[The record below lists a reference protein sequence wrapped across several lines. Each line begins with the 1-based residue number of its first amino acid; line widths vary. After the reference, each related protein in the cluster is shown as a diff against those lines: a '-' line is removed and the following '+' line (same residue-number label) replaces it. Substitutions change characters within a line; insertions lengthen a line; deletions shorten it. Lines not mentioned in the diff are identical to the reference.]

1 MALTLETTAQGPL
14 IFKQMVAILKDITHI
29 GKDKK
34 NAQQGFNFR
43 GIDQVMNELHGLFSK
58 HEVFITSKVVW
69 GVREDRMTK
78 SGGNLIY
85 SVIDVEFTFYATD
98 GSSVSSTTRG
108 EAMDSADKATN
119 KAMSVAL
126 KYALL
131 QAFMIPTE
139 EMKDPDQ
146 TTPEPK
152 PRAAAATTVK
162 PELTADAFEKC
173 KEAAAWFQ
181 ETGDEA
187 KKKQIQTVLA
197 KFNMPDSWYY
207 QLEAAIK

>member
-1 MALTLETTAQGPL
+1 MEGKL
-14 IFKQMVAILKDITHI
+14 IYKNMVAILKEITHI
-29 GKDKK
+29 GKDRK

-43 GIDQVMNELHGLFSK
+43 GIDQVMNELHGLFAK
-58 HEVFITSKVVW
+58 HEVFVTSKVVW
-69 GVREDRMTK
+69 GIREDRTTK

-85 SVIDVEFTFYATD
+85 SVIDVEFTFFAVD

-139 EMKDPDQ
+139 EMKDPDA
-146 TTPEPK
+146 TTPEPE
-152 PRAAAATTVK
+152 PRKTSAVAAKKDLTDAQFELCKTAAAK
-162 PELTADAFEKC
+162 
-173 KEAAAWFQ
+173 FQ
-181 ETGDEA
+181 ETGDVSEKTKVSNA
-187 KKKQIQTVLA
+187 LA
-197 KFNMPDSWYY
+197 RFNMPDDWYY

>member
-1 MALTLETTAQGPL
+1 
-14 IFKQMVAILKDITHI
+14 MVAILQGITHI

-34 NAQQGFNFR
+34 NEQQGFTFR

-58 HEVFITSKVVW
+58 HQVFVTSKVIW
-69 GVREDRMTK
+69 GSREDRQTR

-85 SVIDVEFTFYATD
+85 SIIDVEFTFYAID

-139 EMKDPDQ
+139 EMKDPDA
-146 TTPEPK
+146 TTPETK
-152 PRAAAATTVK
+152 PRITAATTAK
-162 PELTADAFEKC
+162 PELAPEAFEKC
-173 KEAAAWFQ
+173 KEAAAYFQ
-181 ETGDEA
+181 ETGFEA
-187 KKKQIQTVLA
+187 KRKQVQNVLA
-197 KFNMPDSWYY
+197 KFNMPDDWFY
-207 QLEAAIK
+207 QLESAIK

>member
-1 MALTLETTAQGPL
+1 MSTEIQNPPL
-14 IFKQMVAILKDITHI
+14 IYGQMVAILREITHI
-29 GKDKK
+29 GKDKE
-34 NAQQGFNFR
+34 NTQQGFNFR
-43 GIDQVMNELHGLFSK
+43 GIDQVMNELHGLFAK
-58 HEVFITSKVVW
+58 HGVFVTSKVVW
-69 GVREDRMTK
+69 GTREDRTTK
-78 SGGNLIY
+78 NGGNLIY
-85 SVIDVEFTFYATD
+85 SVIDVEFAFYATD
-98 GSSVSSTTRG
+98 GSHVSSTTRG

-139 EMKDPDQ
+139 EMKDPDAN
-146 TTPEPK
+146 TNEPK
-152 PRAAAATTVK
+152 ARNTATTTAK

-187 KKKQIQTVLA
+187 KRKQIQTVLA
-197 KFNMPDSWYY
+197 KYNMPDSWYY
-207 QLEAAIK
+207 QLEASIK